1 MAFSRTTTNSI
12 SGILLTTIQ
21 FIEHPGLC
29 LQITKNMSV
38 KKWHIWPHETSKVQ
52 TTETFFLKI
61 KSGTRKIAQPINH
74 LPFRHED
81 LGKQRQADLQYLLLP
96 SFIYLSRSRS
106 VWDPVSN
113 TMVRSVWGAKSKGA
127 FWLPHICTFMCN
139 HRQQYEHLCTHKKNT
154 SNKNMKHFCLLYS
167 ILWNF

>member
-1 MAFSRTTTNSI
+1 MTY
-12 SGILLTTIQ
+12 LTTWNKQ
-21 FIEHPGLC
+21 SP
-29 LQITKNMSV
+29 NY
-38 KKWHIWPHETSKVQ
+38 WD
-52 TTETFFLKI
+52 FFLKI

-113 TMVRSVWGAKSKGA
+113 TMVRSVWGAKSKGV

-139 HRQQYEHLCTHKKNT
+139 HRQEYEHLCTHTQKTQAIRIWNI
-154 SNKNMKHFCLLYS
+154 SVYCILYYETFRKDS
-167 ILWNF
+167 LIVCN